1 MDPKLTKIF
10 CDFQVEP
17 RPHLCADICH
27 VIVLREKRSRHI
39 KLFGYTIIATI
50 SLVAIV
56 PASISLVH
64 QLGQSGFGQY
74 ASLAVS
80 DAGAL
85 TGYWKQFAVTLAE
98 SIPGVSLAL
107 VLGTI
112 LVLGWSTRNAIKQT
126 KPLSIIRRYA

>member
-1 MDPKLTKIF
+1 MDQKLTKIF

-39 KLFGYTIIATI
+39 KFFGYTIIATI
-50 SLVAIV
+50 SLITII
-56 PASISLVH
+56 PASVSLVH

-85 TGYWKQFAVTLAE
+85 TGYWKQFVVTLAE

-112 LVLGWSTRNAIKQT
+112 LLLGWSSRNAIQQT

>member
-17 RPHLCADICH
+17 RQYLCADICH

-39 KLFGYTIIATI
+39 KFFGYTIIAITALI
-50 SLVAIV
+50 AIV
-56 PASISLVH
+56 PTSISLVH

-74 ASLAVS
+74 ASLVVS

-107 VLGTI
+107 VLGII
-112 LVLGWSTRNAIKQT
+112 LILGWSARNAIQQT
-126 KPLSIIRRYA
+126 KPLSTIRRYA